1 MPHYLTTTDHCLF
14 VWHNNQQT
22 SNNFAVI
29 RAVQKN
35 RTTPGV
41 PCNWNPQDEAG
52 RGAKEKILASRNRM
66 GLFISLFTFTNCV
79 TLLISKEVFN
89 LLTMKVQLFIIL
101 TTITQHSLKVTH
113 QWRRRRGDIFY
124 HEFIAREN
132 ITV

>member
-66 GLFISLFTFTNCV
+66 GLFISLFTFTNCNCPNF
-79 TLLISKEVFN
+79 K
-89 LLTMKVQLFIIL
+89 
-101 TTITQHSLKVTH
+101 
-113 QWRRRRGDIFY
+113 RGLQFAY
-124 HEFIAREN
+124 NES
-132 ITV
+132 TVIYNTNNHHPAFT